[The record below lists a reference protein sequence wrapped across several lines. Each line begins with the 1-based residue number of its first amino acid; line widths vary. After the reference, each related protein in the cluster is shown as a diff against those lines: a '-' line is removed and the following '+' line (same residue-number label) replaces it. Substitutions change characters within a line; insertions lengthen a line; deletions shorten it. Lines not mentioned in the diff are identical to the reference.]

1 MAAVKALNYKPDL
14 IARSMSVKQSMQ
26 LAIFLENISNPF
38 YGDIVQGFE
47 SSANLKGYSVIVCTS
62 VQRNQEYIWEA
73 VSRRLDGVLIM
84 MMPFHYEQEALD
96 ILTKCG
102 IRVVTSGFFNAD
114 LKKVSSIEN
123 NPITAMR
130 ELMLHL
136 YERGHREIAF
146 ITGLSRKF
154 EFDNRVSG
162 YLRMVEELGL
172 PCGDDL
178 LIDGRPPYDTAM
190 QSGYDLT
197 QKLLKSG
204 RRFTAMICVNDLTA
218 FGAYTALQEHGL
230 RIPEDVAVA
239 GFDDILFSQF
249 CNPPLTTMSVDK
261 FAFGKKAF
269 EMLYSNM
276 KQGTTSFYLNHL
288 ELVQR
293 RSTDFYR

>member
-62 VQRNQEYIWEA
+62 VQRNQECIREA
-73 VSRRLDGVLIM
+73 VSRRLDGVFIM

-96 ILTKCG
+96 ILTNHG

-123 NPITAMR
+123 DHITAMR

-154 EFDNRVSG
+154 KFDNRVSG

-197 QKLLKSG
+197 RKLLKSG

-230 RIPEDVAVA
+230 RIPEDVVVA